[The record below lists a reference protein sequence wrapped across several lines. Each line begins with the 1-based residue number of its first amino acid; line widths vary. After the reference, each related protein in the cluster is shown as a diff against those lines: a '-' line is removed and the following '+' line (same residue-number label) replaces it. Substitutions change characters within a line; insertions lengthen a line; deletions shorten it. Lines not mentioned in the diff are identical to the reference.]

1 MRQWHPMLLLAAL
14 AAGACDFDQ
23 STSPNS
29 PDPIGPNPSRAEV
42 QTAVDGM
49 LIAFRTDFADFALDM
64 GVIGREV
71 LRFDGSDPR
80 FTGELLHGPL
90 DPGSDAFG
98 GDHWADQ
105 YAAIRGG
112 NLILAVMPTASA
124 LSAEEQSALSGYV
137 KTIQALNYLMIVNSH
152 TQDSIPIVT
161 DTSVIA
167 TPAAFSTN
175 AQAFDYLI
183 SLLETGKAELTAG
196 GATFPFLLPQ
206 GFRNFNTP
214 ATFLQFNRAL
224 RARVAVYRNDFTG
237 ALSALAESF
246 LDPAAPLD
254 FGVYMDYGTGPG
266 DFANP
271 HSLDPQQGENFA
283 HPSLETGAQLQ
294 VDGVTL
300 DQRFLD
306 KIVPRTVTS
315 ADGLT
320 SDLGWIRY
328 PTPNTPMPIIKN
340 EELILLRAEA
350 SIGAGDPGAALPDIN
365 IVRTLSGRLPALT
378 GFASPEAALDEV
390 LYNKVYSLMFE
401 GAHRWIDARH
411 YGRLGTLPIDRPSP
425 ASPPDVVFSTLP
437 VPTDE
442 TLPRQ

>member
-1 MRQWHPMLLLAAL
+1 MLLLAAL

-29 PDPIGPNPSRAEV
+29 PDPIGANPSRAEV

-112 NLILAVMPTASA
+112 NLILSVLPTASA

-137 KTIQALNYLMIVNSH
+137 KTIQALNYLIIVNAH

-161 DTSVIA
+161 DTSVVA
-167 TPAAFSTN
+167 EPAAFSTN

-183 SLLETGKAELTAG
+183 GLLEAGKTELTAG
-196 GATFPFLLPQ
+196 GATFPFILPQ
-206 GFRNFNTP
+206 GFRSFNTP

-224 RARVAVYRNDFTG
+224 RARVAVYRNDFAT
-237 ALSALAESF
+237 ALTALGESF

-254 FGVYMDYGTGPG
+254 FGAYMDYGTGPG

-271 HSLDPQQGENFA
+271 HALDPQQGENFA

-294 VDGVTL
+294 EDGVTL

-306 KIVPRTVTS
+306 KVVPRTVTS
-315 ADGLT
+315 SDDLT

-328 PTPNTPMPIIKN
+328 PTPNTPIPIIKN

-350 SIGAGDPGAALPDIN
+350 FIGQANPGAALPDIN
-365 IVRTLSGRLPALT
+365 TVRTLSGRLPALP
-378 GFASPEAALDEV
+378 GFASQEAALDEL
-390 LYNKVYSLMFE
+390 LYNKLYSLVFE

-425 ASPPDVVFSTLP
+425 EPPTPADVVFPTLP
-437 VPTDE
+437 IPTDE